1 VNITDVLRFIEAH
14 LQPVTESEME
24 ISKEEDEL

>member
-14 LQPVTESEME
+14 LQAVTESEMK